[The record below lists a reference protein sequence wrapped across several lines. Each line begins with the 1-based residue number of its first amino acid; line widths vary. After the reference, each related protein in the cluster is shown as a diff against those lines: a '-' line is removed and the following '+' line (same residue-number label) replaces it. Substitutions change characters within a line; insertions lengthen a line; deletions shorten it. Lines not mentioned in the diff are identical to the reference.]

1 MWPPTD
7 RNATL
12 RGVFWLKGWLKS
24 CHFNRCHST
33 HDDDIKVA
41 SYVSFFGA
49 LLKVICGNV
58 GAEKKMHVITP
69 NNCKCSE
76 HDNCA
81 VCKIEKY
88 LSVFYNIVVGTY
100 SHCPKPVLFLLRLTT
115 LSLQERQRRY
125 LSLSPWDKAT
135 LSLVNLKRTLR
146 WLLYLFWCN
155 FVTKSSSFLCLSG
168 PCDSLQQDGQDC
180 CFLLHPVLAL
190 FGLLG
195 RSPSSMSSA
204 LMKQISTVRCD
215 FISGAV
221 QDCVEREY
229 RQRLLRFLC

>member
-7 RNATL
+7 RNATQ

-49 LLKVICGNV
+49 LLKVILGNV

-69 NNCKCSE
+69 NNWSKCSE
-76 HDNCA
+76 HDSCA

-135 LSLVNLKRTLR
+135 LSLVNLKHALR

-155 FVTKSSSFLCLSG
+155 FVTNLPVFCLSQG
-168 PCDSLQQDGQDC
+168 RVILSNKMARTVAFFYTL
-180 CFLLHPVLAL
+180 FLHCLVFLV
-190 FGLLG
+190 GLL
-195 RSPSSMSSA
+195 
-204 LMKQISTVRCD
+204 
-215 FISGAV
+215 
-221 QDCVEREY
+221 
-229 RQRLLRFLC
+229 LLRLQL